1 MKSHLRQKVEYWLAG
16 GKRDRGPEVMQSF
29 LSWTEMLVSHLGE
42 HRKKSLANVPQIRE
56 LNIMKGEC
64 SLYDL
69 LGDNSQF

>member
-1 MKSHLRQKVEYWLAG
+1 
-16 GKRDRGPEVMQSF
+16 MQSF

-42 HRKKSLANVPQIRE
+42 HRRKSLANVPQIRE
-56 LNIMKGEC
+56 FNIMKGEC